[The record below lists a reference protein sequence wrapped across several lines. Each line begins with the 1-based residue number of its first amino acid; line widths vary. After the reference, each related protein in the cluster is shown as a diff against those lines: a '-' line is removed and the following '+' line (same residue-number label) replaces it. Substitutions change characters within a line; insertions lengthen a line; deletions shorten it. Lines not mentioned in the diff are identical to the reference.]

1 MPIMAAGLLGNTVN
15 EWLFRGGLTR
25 FLGAS
30 VEKPLKADLVAEA
43 VVEGI
48 AEDTNRG
55 VQQTKQIEALAAK
68 AWRRGML

>member
-1 MPIMAAGLLGNTVN
+1 MPIMAAGMVGNTVN

-25 FLGAS
+25 FFGAS

-48 AEDTNRG
+48 AEEDVSG
-55 VQQTKQIEALAAK
+55 VQQTRDIEALAAK